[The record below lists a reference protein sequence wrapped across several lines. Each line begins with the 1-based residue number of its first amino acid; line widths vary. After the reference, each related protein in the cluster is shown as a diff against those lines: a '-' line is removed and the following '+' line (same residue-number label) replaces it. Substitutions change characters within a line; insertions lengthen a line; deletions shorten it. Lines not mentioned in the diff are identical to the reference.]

1 MLPAPIDW
9 GAEKVHGH
17 QGLAPRSRALQRFS
31 RKDCHWRKQRQVVRM
46 RNPDNYKG
54 DYTMP
59 NKKTLGGLI
68 RLLRQKNGWTLRQ
81 MGEKVGIP
89 LSTLAKVEQDKLS
102 LTYDKLQQ
110 FSSRL
115 GLTMTEFLAQAD
127 TAPAGATPAVV
138 TARRSLATGGNSV
151 QISTPN
157 YDYEY
162 LCADLRDKRMVPIIG
177 RIRARDI
184 AEFGEPLRHTGEE
197 FVFVLE
203 GTIEVHMQFYTP
215 VTLTAGHGIYLDST
229 MGHAYVAKDCESAL
243 VLAVCSSEEPNL
255 TGELIKLA
263 RTQRLPSPDVPAPIA
278 RANPVARKHPRVL
291 NSRRK

>member
-1 MLPAPIDW
+1 MA
-9 GAEKVHGH
+9 
-17 QGLAPRSRALQRFS
+17 
-31 RKDCHWRKQRQVVRM
+31 
-46 RNPDNYKG
+46 
-54 DYTMP
+54 
-59 NKKTLGGLI
+59 NKTTLGGLI
-68 RLLRQKNGWTLRQ
+68 RLLRQRNGWTLRE

-89 LSTLAKVEQDKLS
+89 LSTLAKVEQDKLT

-110 FSSRL
+110 FSSSL
-115 GLTMTEFLAQAD
+115 GMTMTEFLAQAE
-127 TAPAGATPAVV
+127 TPPAGSMPAVV

-151 QISTPN
+151 QIATPN

-162 LCADLRDKRMVPIIG
+162 LCADLREKRMVPIIA

-215 VTLTAGHGIYLDST
+215 ATLTSGQGIYLDST

-243 VLAVCSSEEPNL
+243 VLAVCSSEDPNL
-255 TGELIKLA
+255 TGELINLLK
-263 RTQRLPSPDVPAPIA
+263 TQRFPSPEKPA
-278 RANPVARKHPRVL
+278 ANAKSSPVSRKHPRVL

>member
-1 MLPAPIDW
+1 MA
-9 GAEKVHGH
+9 
-17 QGLAPRSRALQRFS
+17 
-31 RKDCHWRKQRQVVRM
+31 
-46 RNPDNYKG
+46 
-54 DYTMP
+54 

-115 GLTMTEFLAQAD
+115 GLTMTEFLAQAE
-127 TAPAGATPAVV
+127 TPQAGPTPAVV

-162 LCADLRDKRMVPIIG
+162 LCADLREKRMVPIIG

-215 VTLTAGHGIYLDST
+215 VTLTAG
-229 MGHAYVAKDCESAL
+229 VAKNCESAL
-243 VLAVCSSEEPNL
+243 VLAVCSSEDPNL
-255 TGELIKLA
+255 TGELMNLA
-263 RTQRLPSPDVPAPIA
+263 KTQRFPSPDVPAPIA
-278 RANPVARKHPRVL
+278 RSNPVARKHSRVL